1 VTNVVLINPPSRS
14 GYGDLA
20 DDLSAIE
27 PPAWSRMIAGYLRD
41 RGFRVFIIDADGE
54 RLSADDIGNA
64 IARMASPPRI
74 ACVVVHGHQPSA
86 STQLMGA
93 AEEVCRAIKIRM
105 ADVST
110 MVVGGH
116 PSALPVRTLLE
127 CSDFDYACVGEG
139 PITIERLL
147 QGDKLAFVPGLVW
160 RNYASGEVVVNSRAP
175 LLPIDDLRGNAW
187 YMLPPLSQY
196 RAHNW
201 QCLDGWPRSPYA
213 SIYTT
218 LGCPYSCLTGDTVV
232 NTIYGDIPIKEL
244 SEKYGDQGVPVYT
257 YDPKTG
263 KAFVADS
270 VYIRMYGRN
279 KRVVRVSFDDGSH
292 IDCTPDHM
300 FLQFKWGNGRSPRKQ
315 WQCEAQDLVAGAH
328 VRAVRFEQHPLG
340 RVYVSWGRKSRQL
353 RSRMVME
360 YILGRKLRRVEH
372 VHHVDR
378 NKSNDLPGNLK
389 HFASA
394 KEHFVEHPEIAQ
406 RMRVQNPARHMTP
419 VWRGK
424 LAAANRGL
432 RRSPEAIDNYR
443 TAARRRST
451 DPAYREKLRQ
461 AALSRGPRGSWWTAA
476 DGTHYVATVARARG
490 DRRGRIGFNPHR
502 MVNHCVVSVT
512 ELDQRQDV
520 YCLTVP
526 ATGWFFAN
534 NVLVKNCHFCMIN
547 APFDSHAYRMRQPQ
561 HVAAEIVRLYRQF
574 GVRTFKI
581 VDEMFILNPRH
592 YGEICNGIIEAGIG
606 DDINIWAYARV
617 DTVRSDRLA
626 QLRNAGFRWLALGIE
641 SASAYVRDGARKRL
655 KNDDI
660 IGVVRAIQA
669 AGINVIGNFIFGLPD
684 DDFSSMRATLALAQE
699 LNCEFANFYSAMA
712 YPGSPLYAEAA
723 REGWDLPSTWDG
735 YSQHG
740 YETRPLATRALAAR
754 DALAFRDQAFD
765 AYFGSARYTD
775 MIGRKFGDT
784 ALMQLKKM
792 REHAIPRGLFG
803 GCTARDLPDLTTS
816 APDVLGGTD
825 HQATQ
830 ENAPVGAFP
839 ATTGH

>member
-27 PPAWSRMIAGYLRD
+27 PPAWCRMIAGYLRD

-218 LGCPYSCLTGDTVV
+218 LGCPYSC
-232 NTIYGDIPIKEL
+232 
-244 SEKYGDQGVPVYT
+244 
-257 YDPKTG
+257 
-263 KAFVADS
+263 
-270 VYIRMYGRN
+270 
-279 KRVVRVSFDDGSH
+279 
-292 IDCTPDHM
+292 
-300 FLQFKWGNGRSPRKQ
+300 
-315 WQCEAQDLVAGAH
+315 
-328 VRAVRFEQHPLG
+328 
-340 RVYVSWGRKSRQL
+340 
-353 RSRMVME
+353 
-360 YILGRKLRRVEH
+360 
-372 VHHVDR
+372 
-378 NKSNDLPGNLK
+378 
-389 HFASA
+389 
-394 KEHFVEHPEIAQ
+394 
-406 RMRVQNPARHMTP
+406 
-419 VWRGK
+419 
-424 LAAANRGL
+424 
-432 RRSPEAIDNYR
+432 
-443 TAARRRST
+443 
-451 DPAYREKLRQ
+451 
-461 AALSRGPRGSWWTAA
+461 
-476 DGTHYVATVARARG
+476 
-490 DRRGRIGFNPHR
+490 
-502 MVNHCVVSVT
+502 
-512 ELDQRQDV
+512 
-520 YCLTVP
+520 
-526 ATGWFFAN
+526 
-534 NVLVKNCHFCMIN
+534 HFCMIN

-669 AGINVIGNFIFGLPD
+669 VGINVIGNFIFGLPD

-712 YPGSPLYAEAA
+712 YPGSPLYAEAV

-754 DALAFRDQAFD
+754 DVLAFRDQAFD